1 MAGYFTKSII
11 RKVIVEKALNLE
23 SEDLSSDPD
32 ISRITRFKNKNRT
45 PLDNN
50 VLYTL
55 SFIKRLNLLLNIFST
70 IKKEKRIKEFPGS
83 SVVRSLNFHC
93 QGPRFNPCGELRS
106 HKLCDRFKKLTK
118 KKKKQPQELK
128 NPQDNQLNLNYF

>member
-1 MAGYFTKSII
+1 MCI
-11 RKVIVEKALNLE
+11 
-23 SEDLSSDPD
+23 
-32 ISRITRFKNKNRT
+32 
-45 PLDNN
+45 
-50 VLYTL
+50 YTL

-118 KKKKQPQELK
+118 KKKNIIQASF
-128 NPQDNQLNLNYF
+128 QDETGQDRPRNREQKKFPSYPFEPDPS